1 MSTSGTRIASRMR
14 NSAKEPMNN
23 HDEIQPAEL
32 ADKAEQIRNEI
43 GVVTP
48 SARKRYFEKFLL
60 AALGSIPW
68 VGGFISTMA
77 TLKTEAGDLRADD
90 LRTQWLKEHEA
101 KLRRLGATLTEISER
116 FESLGD
122 QIDERIQSEDYLKI
136 VRRAFRTWD
145 QADTEEKR
153 KYTANLVVNAGG
165 TRVCSD
171 DVVRLFIDWLNLYHE
186 AHFSVIREI
195 YHNRGV
201 SRYDIW
207 MQIYGEVPREDS
219 AEADLYRML
228 IRDLSIGGVIRQ
240 ERGTTMDGQFLR
252 KNPRRVK
259 GHAPTTMESALE
271 DSKPYEL
278 TALGKQFV
286 HYTMTDT
293 VGRLESGDRTGT
305 QPE

>member
-1 MSTSGTRIASRMR
+1 MR
-14 NSAKEPMNN
+14 SSVKEPMSN
-23 HDEIQPAEL
+23 HDEIQPAER
-32 ADKAEQIRNEI
+32 AGKVEQIRNEI

-77 TLKTEAGDLRADD
+77 TLKTEAGDLKADD

-101 KLRRLGATLTEISER
+101 KLRRLGTTLTEISER

-122 QIDERIQSEDYLKI
+122 QIDERIQSEAYLNL

-153 KYTANLVVNAGG
+153 KCAANLVVNAGG
-165 TRVCSD
+165 PRVCSD
-171 DVVRLFIDWLNLYHE
+171 DVIRLFIDWLNLYHE
-186 AHFSVIREI
+186 AHFAVIREI

-207 MQIYGEVPREDS
+207 MQVYGPVPREDS
-219 AEADLYRML
+219 AEADLFRML

-240 ERGTTMDGQFLR
+240 ERETTIDGHFLR
-252 KNPRRVK
+252 KNLRRVK
-259 GHAPTTMESALE
+259 GHAPTTMESAFE

-293 VGRLESGDRTGT
+293 VGRLESGNHTGT
-305 QPE
+305 HPN